1 MNTYETSTREH
12 EETIT
17 LWSKSY
23 ACIFKR
29 VPDGYLVTCKAMPSL
44 RASGAT
50 LADARAEAAADIE
63 LWLSAHDEPD
73 EADLRR
79 MWYAAMYDQ
88 EGNSGD
94 PSVPLYGAL

>member
-1 MNTYETSTREH
+1 MNTSGTSTREH
-12 EETIT
+12 EETIAV
-17 LWSKSY
+17 WSKSY
-23 ACIFKR
+23 ACIFTR
-29 VPDGYLVTCKAMPSL
+29 VPDRYLVTCKAMPSL

-50 LADARAEAAADIE
+50 LAHARAEATADIE

-79 MWYAAMYDQ
+79 LWYYTAMYDQ

-94 PSVPLYGAL
+94 PSVPLYGA

>member
-1 MNTYETSTREH
+1 MNTRRTSTRVRK
-12 EETIT
+12 ETIAV
-17 LWSKSY
+17 WGKSY
-23 ACIFKR
+23 TCIFKR

-50 LADARAEAAADIE
+50 LSDARAEATADIE

-79 MWYAAMYDQ
+79 LWYTAMYDQ

-94 PSVPLYGAL
+94 PSVPVYGAL

>member
-1 MNTYETSTREH
+1 MKTHGASTREH

-17 LWSKSY
+17 VWGRSY
-23 ACIFKR
+23 TCMFTR

-44 RASGAT
+44 RACGVT

-63 LWLSAHDEPD
+63 LWLSTHDEPD

-79 MWYAAMYDQ
+79 LRDT
-88 EGNSGD
+88 
-94 PSVPLYGAL
+94 